1 MNEKIPENFEDKK
14 LDEAVIQEEASN
26 RLKKGALYG
35 TLVSSMV
42 ASGMNAAEAPKD
54 IETLESSDPIETT
67 FEKKVESTEDLA
79 NPFNIEPDKNGLY
92 ENTKLEPEANK
103 ETDPIKNEG
112 GDLENLEIYEKVMDA
127 GFAMGI
133 ADMSPERANEIKSEF
148 AEFLDSL
155 PQEIKD
161 KINSGEIEIVIEGSA
176 SKHPIAETGVD
187 TGSRGKAFTNKQLAE
202 FRAQE
207 GVKVMKLALE
217 ETESITNATIS
228 PDTPKDGVYE
238 GNPDE
243 VLEEGRFVKIQ
254 LRTVLE
260 SNSDNN
266 FEEGGNENFEMTDLS
281 NTSLVIIDRSPS
293 MRAMAKLVQEAVEE
307 YNKNFDGDIKIV
319 DLEAGKTKTVEDHY
333 KTFADQLDLV
343 EKPYAQTQEWHVWT
357 DEYQN
362 KIYKDFENKV
372 EDLLAKAK
380 DLNIKIIMHTFEAK
394 DTGNRFDKVLSSADD
409 LMGRN
414 FQKQSRDAVAIE
426 TPEE

>member
-1 MNEKIPENFEDKK
+1 
-14 LDEAVIQEEASN
+14 
-26 RLKKGALYG
+26 
-35 TLVSSMV
+35 
-42 ASGMNAAEAPKD
+42 
-54 IETLESSDPIETT
+54 
-67 FEKKVESTEDLA
+67 
-79 NPFNIEPDKNGLY
+79 
-92 ENTKLEPEANK
+92 
-103 ETDPIKNEG
+103 
-112 GDLENLEIYEKVMDA
+112 
-127 GFAMGI
+127 
-133 ADMSPERANEIKSEF
+133 
-148 AEFLDSL
+148 
-155 PQEIKD
+155 
-161 KINSGEIEIVIEGSA
+161 
-176 SKHPIAETGVD
+176 
-187 TGSRGKAFTNKQLAE
+187 
-202 FRAQE
+202 
-207 GVKVMKLALE
+207 MKLALE

-281 NTSLVIIDRSPS
+281 NTSVVIIDRSPS
-293 MRAMAKLVQEAVEE
+293 MRAEAKLVQEAVEE

-414 FQKQSRDAVAIE
+414 FQKQPREILVFCLSIAQHKRALQNRSLLLG
-426 TPEE
+426 